1 MRVFEIKKWQSHEG
15 QVVAAAN
22 DYDVI
27 DCIPCGFKHIIA
39 IPSEDDLERI
49 YRDEYYTDNK
59 PQYIDRYH
67 EDLEWWNS
75 VYTRRY
81 EILEYHL
88 KEHQR
93 KILDIGSG
101 PGYFILNGKNR
112 GWQVKGI
119 EPNVQAYQ
127 HSQHL
132 DLDVENL
139 FFDEQ
144 AANKLGIFDA
154 INMGEV
160 LEHIPNPRGL
170 LEQVHM
176 HLNTAGLVCLIVPN
190 DFNPIQLVLRDHL
203 GFSPWWVAA
212 PHHINYF
219 NFQSLTRL
227 VEKCGFKVVHI
238 ESTFPIDMFLL
249 MGENYIGN
257 DNKGRECHAKRM
269 SFEKSIS
276 QGGASHILS
285 ALYSSFAQQ
294 GIGREIVLI
303 AKKVVEA

>member
-1 MRVFEIKKWQSHEG
+1 MTVPEIKKWQNHEG
-15 QVVAAAN
+15 QVVASAN
-22 DYDVI
+22 GYDVI
-27 DCIPCGFKHIIA
+27 ECTMCGFKHIIA
-39 IPSEDDLERI
+39 IPSEEDLVEV
-49 YRDEYYTDNK
+49 YRDEYYTDEK
-59 PQYIDRYH
+59 PQYLDRYR
-67 EDLEWWNS
+67 EDLEWWNT

-81 EILEYHL
+81 EILEDHL
-88 KEHQR
+88 QAHQR

-112 GWQVKGI
+112 GWKVKGI

-144 AANKLGIFDA
+144 AANKLGTFDV

-170 LEQVHM
+170 LKQVHM

-219 NFQSLTRL
+219 NFQSLTSL
-227 VEKCGFKVVHI
+227 VEKCGFEVVHL

-249 MGENYIGN
+249 MGENYIDN
-257 DNKGRECHAKRM
+257 DNLGRACHAKRM
-269 SFEKSIS
+269 SFEKSLN
-276 QGGASHILS
+276 QGGASRVLS
-285 ALYSSFAQQ
+285 NLYASFANQ
-294 GIGREIVLI
+294 GIGREIVLF
-303 AKKVVEA
+303 ARKVITL